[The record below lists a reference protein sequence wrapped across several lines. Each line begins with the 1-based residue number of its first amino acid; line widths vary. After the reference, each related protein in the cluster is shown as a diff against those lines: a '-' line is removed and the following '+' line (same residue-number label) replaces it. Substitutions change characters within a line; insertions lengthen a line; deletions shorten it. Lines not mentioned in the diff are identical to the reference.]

1 MRPIPLRPSPPLG
14 EGKTRRA
21 IVKLLKTEGPA
32 DSARLARRL
41 RLTPMAVRQHLYALQ
56 RENLVTAEERPV
68 PLGRPAKYWQLTNDA
83 DRLFPDAYAELSV
96 ALIDAMDQ
104 ALGPE
109 GVQRV
114 LASRSEKQ
122 RKDYSARIPRSWT
135 LDRKLQELARI
146 RTEEGYMAEV
156 QRDEEGG
163 FLFIE
168 NHCPICA
175 AATACQGL
183 CSTELELFR
192 TVLGKGVN
200 IERATHIVSGDRRCA
215 YRVIPFARRR
225 RIEREGVGQAKDGAR
240 RL

>member
-1 MRPIPLRPSPPLG
+1 MRPIPLRTVPPLA

-56 RENLVTAEERPV
+56 REHLVTAEERPV
-68 PLGRPAKYWQLTNDA
+68 PLGRPAKYWQLTGDA

-104 ALGPE
+104 ALGP
-109 GVQRV
+109 GGLQRV
-114 LASRSEKQ
+114 LASRSDKQ
-122 RKDYSARIPRSWT
+122 RQDYSARIPRSWT

-156 QRDEEGG
+156 QRGDEGA

-183 CSTELELFR
+183 CSTELDLFR
-192 TVLGKGVN
+192 TVLGKSVSV
-200 IERATHIVSGDRRCA
+200 ERATHIVSGDRRCA
-215 YRVIPFARRR
+215 YRVSPVAGRRPMERKSSR
-225 RIEREGVGQAKDGAR
+225 RAGKSKE
-240 RL
+240 